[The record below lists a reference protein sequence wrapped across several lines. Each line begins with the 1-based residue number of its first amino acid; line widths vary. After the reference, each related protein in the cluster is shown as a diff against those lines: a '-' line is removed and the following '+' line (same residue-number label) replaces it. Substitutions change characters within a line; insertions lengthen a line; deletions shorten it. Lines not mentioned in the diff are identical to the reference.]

1 MTGGLPLNL
10 IHFLILQVLIAVG
23 RDACTDKIGLDKAGV
38 KVNPKYVYHLIVFF
52 FFFSLS
58 FLHAA
63 IPSDW
68 AACSFKTRGTV
79 TVIQQLLPSHGSLRG
94 GVCVSA
100 LGDLVAREEGG
111 CLVASMTTL
120 TVSAA

>member
-52 FFFSLS
+52 IFFPF
-58 FLHAA
+58 
-63 IPSDW
+63 PSYM
-68 AACSFKTRGTV
+68 R
-79 TVIQQLLPSHGSLRG
+79 PSHQIGRPVPLRLA
-94 GVCVSA
+94 VQSQ
-100 LGDLVAREEGG
+100 
-111 CLVASMTTL
+111 
-120 TVSAA
+120 